1 MKKVSRIVKRMKR
14 FKIGLTI
21 KASNFDN
28 LVTEGL
34 RNKVNIKVKKNVKYN
49 LKRNFQKK
57 NNQEI

>member
-49 LKRNFQKK
+49 L
-57 NNQEI
+57 